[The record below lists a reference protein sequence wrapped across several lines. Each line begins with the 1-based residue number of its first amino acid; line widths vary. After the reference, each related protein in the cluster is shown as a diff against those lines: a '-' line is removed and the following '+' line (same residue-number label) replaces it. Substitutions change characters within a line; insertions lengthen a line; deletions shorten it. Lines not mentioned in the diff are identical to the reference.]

1 MYRGKWAKCTAYAGC
16 PPLSATCTSTAMA
29 MRSMAMARD
38 ENENDTPHNGATPS
52 ARPPRKLPASFA
64 SGPPKPKVRKLPRF
78 GGEHSATHAM
88 PDLVLQ
94 QPAICS
100 WHAEEV
106 DLHCDGL
113 LRRHVEGTLGPLGF
127 DVEWPV
133 TFRQGQ
139 APLPVA
145 TVQLAADGDVFVFQ
159 VSPARGGLPPR
170 LRALLEEPTLPKVR
184 APDQRHNPT
193 LLGSLSHNASSA
205 VSEVTPLSPRACRR
219 GWASVTTRSSCGATT
234 GCAAPGCS
242 TSHSSLRARWPTVR
256 GPGAWPS
263 CASACCAGDCAS
275 APSCAR
281 APTGQRRS

>member
-1 MYRGKWAKCTAYAGC
+1 
-16 PPLSATCTSTAMA
+16 
-29 MRSMAMARD
+29 MARD
-38 ENENDTPHNGATPS
+38 ENDAPHNGGTAS

-78 GGEHSATHAM
+78 GGEDSATHAM
-88 PDLVLQ
+88 ADLVLS
-94 QPAICS
+94 QPTICS

-113 LRRHVEGTLGPLGF
+113 LRRHAEGTLGPLGF

-184 APDQRHNPT
+184 APTNGT
-193 LLGSLSHNASSA
+193 
-205 VSEVTPLSPRACRR
+205 TPRC
-219 GWASVTTRSSCGATT
+219 
-234 GCAAPGCS
+234 
-242 TSHSSLRARWPTVR
+242 
-256 GPGAWPS
+256 
-263 CASACCAGDCAS
+263 
-275 APSCAR
+275 
-281 APTGQRRS
+281 

>member
-1 MYRGKWAKCTAYAGC
+1 MENR
-16 PPLSATCTSTAMA
+16 SANAAS
-29 MRSMAMARD
+29 
-38 ENENDTPHNGATPS
+38 HS
-52 ARPPRKLPASFA
+52 ARPPRKLPASFGDA

-78 GGEHSATHAM
+78 GEELNTM
-88 PDLVLQ
+88 PHVMLR

-113 LRRHVEGTLGPLGF
+113 LRRHFEGTLGPLGF

-139 APLPVA
+139 APLPIA

-184 APDQRHNPT
+184 VLTNDPAPRH
-193 LLGSLSHNASSA
+193 
-205 VSEVTPLSPRACRR
+205 
-219 GWASVTTRSSCGATT
+219 
-234 GCAAPGCS
+234 
-242 TSHSSLRARWPTVR
+242 
-256 GPGAWPS
+256 
-263 CASACCAGDCAS
+263 
-275 APSCAR
+275 
-281 APTGQRRS
+281 

>member
-1 MYRGKWAKCTAYAGC
+1 
-16 PPLSATCTSTAMA
+16 MA
-29 MRSMAMARD
+29 HD
-38 ENENDTPHNGATPS
+38 ENDAQHNGATPS

-78 GGEHSATHAM
+78 GGEDSATHAM
-88 PDLVLQ
+88 PDLVLW

-113 LRRHVEGTLGPLGF
+113 LRRHAEGTLGPLGF

-184 APDQRHNPT
+184 APTNGT
-193 LLGSLSHNASSA
+193 
-205 VSEVTPLSPRACRR
+205 TPRR
-219 GWASVTTRSSCGATT
+219 
-234 GCAAPGCS
+234 
-242 TSHSSLRARWPTVR
+242 
-256 GPGAWPS
+256 
-263 CASACCAGDCAS
+263 
-275 APSCAR
+275 
-281 APTGQRRS
+281 

>member
-1 MYRGKWAKCTAYAGC
+1 M
-16 PPLSATCTSTAMA
+16 
-29 MRSMAMARD
+29 
-38 ENENDTPHNGATPS
+38 ENQASNPAPS
-52 ARPPRKLPASFA
+52 ARPPRKLPASF

-78 GGEHSATHAM
+78 GMTCAM
-88 PDLVLQ
+88 PHVMLR

-113 LRRHVEGTLGPLGF
+113 LRRHFEGTLGPLGF

-139 APLPVA
+139 APLPIA

-184 APDQRHNPT
+184 VLTNEPAPRH
-193 LLGSLSHNASSA
+193 
-205 VSEVTPLSPRACRR
+205 
-219 GWASVTTRSSCGATT
+219 
-234 GCAAPGCS
+234 
-242 TSHSSLRARWPTVR
+242 
-256 GPGAWPS
+256 
-263 CASACCAGDCAS
+263 
-275 APSCAR
+275 
-281 APTGQRRS
+281 

>member
-1 MYRGKWAKCTAYAGC
+1 MNSPLAIRYPPCRLRGALDWRGEEQRTRTSYTDIGSFPFRSTPRPLEC
-16 PPLSATCTSTAMA
+16 PPGAVQA
-29 MRSMAMARD
+29 RAMARD
-38 ENENDTPHNGATPS
+38 ENDAQHNGATPS

-78 GGEHSATHAM
+78 GGEDSATHAM

-184 APDQRHNPT
+184 APTNGT
-193 LLGSLSHNASSA
+193 
-205 VSEVTPLSPRACRR
+205 TPRR
-219 GWASVTTRSSCGATT
+219 
-234 GCAAPGCS
+234 
-242 TSHSSLRARWPTVR
+242 
-256 GPGAWPS
+256 
-263 CASACCAGDCAS
+263 
-275 APSCAR
+275 
-281 APTGQRRS
+281 

>member
-1 MYRGKWAKCTAYAGC
+1 MPPSPHSAAK
-16 PPLSATCTSTAMA
+16 
-29 MRSMAMARD
+29 MARD
-38 ENENDTPHNGATPS
+38 ENDAPHNGATPS

-78 GGEHSATHAM
+78 GGEDSATHAM

-100 WHAEEV
+100 WHTEEV

-113 LRRHVEGTLGPLGF
+113 LRRHNEGTLGPLGF

-170 LRALLEEPTLPKVR
+170 LRALLEEPMLPKVR
-184 APDQRHNPT
+184 APTNGT
-193 LLGSLSHNASSA
+193 
-205 VSEVTPLSPRACRR
+205 TPRR
-219 GWASVTTRSSCGATT
+219 
-234 GCAAPGCS
+234 
-242 TSHSSLRARWPTVR
+242 
-256 GPGAWPS
+256 
-263 CASACCAGDCAS
+263 
-275 APSCAR
+275 
-281 APTGQRRS
+281 